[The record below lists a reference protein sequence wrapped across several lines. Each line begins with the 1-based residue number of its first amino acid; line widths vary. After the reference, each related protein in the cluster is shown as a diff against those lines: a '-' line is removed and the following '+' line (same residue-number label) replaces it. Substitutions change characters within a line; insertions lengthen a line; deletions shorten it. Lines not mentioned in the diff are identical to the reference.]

1 MAKLLYYV
9 PEDYGFVSHRFQ
21 LAKKMLSLGHEVI
34 VVTRV
39 NEHAEVITSAGFIL
53 VELGNSTN
61 KRHSN
66 ILRNYVKPEVSYRD
80 IQHDIVH
87 HFSLR
92 MVIMGTM
99 AAKLNGNI
107 RIINAITGLGSI
119 FLSDQLRYRLIKV
132 FIINLLR
139 KLLPK
144 TFVTTQNRD
153 DYRFIEKLSIPKI
166 DLHLILGTGVDVNH
180 YCPVKKHNKAPIVM
194 LPSRMLLHKGIV
206 EFVGA
211 ARSLR
216 KKSLNCRFVLVGDSD
231 DSNHSSI
238 GKEQLFLWQEE
249 GWIEWWG
256 HEQDMSKVLAK
267 ADIVCLPTYGEG
279 LPKSLLEAAS
289 SGIAIVATDVPGCRE
304 IVEHGV
310 NGFLV
315 PAKDSE
321 SLSLAL
327 EQLISDTELQ
337 QSMGQKSREK
347 IMASMSS
354 DIVINKTVDLYSECF
369 PKKFKSEKNSNLKL

>member
-39 NEHAEVITSAGFIL
+39 NEHAEVITSAGFML
-53 VELGNSTN
+53 VELGNATN

-66 ILRNYVKPEVSYRD
+66 ILRNFLKLIMIYRD
-80 IQHDIVH
+80 VQPDIVH

-132 FIINLLR
+132 FVINLLR

-166 DLHLILGTGVDVNH
+166 DLHLILGTGVDINH
-180 YCPVKKHNKAPIVM
+180 YYPVKKHNKVPIVM

-216 KKSLNCRFVLVGDSD
+216 KKFLNCRFVLVGDSD

-238 GKEQLFLWQEE
+238 GKEQLFSWQEE

-256 HEQDMSKVLAK
+256 HKQNMPEVLKLAH
-267 ADIVCLPTYGEG
+267 IVALPSYREG
-279 LPKSLLEAAS
+279 LPKVLLEAAS
-289 SGIAIVATDVPGCRE
+289 IGRALVTTNVPGCRE
-304 IVEHGV
+304 IVRDGV

-315 PAKDSE
+315 QVKE
-321 SLSLAL
+321 SKCLA
-327 EQLISDTELQ
+327 EAIQKLIL
-337 QSMGQKSREK
+337 
-347 IMASMSS
+347 
-354 DIVINKTVDLYSECF
+354 
-369 PKKFKSEKNSNLKL
+369 NLKIQWG